1 MKDYRQKER
10 HMTANWYLIISIDKG
25 TRCTYL
31 SVNVFITDYK
41 LTSDKPM
48 LTSLDTLLSK
58 YLSLTHLQSQIASH
72 LPVVLS

>member
-10 HMTANWYLIISIDKG
+10 HMTANWYLTISIDKG